1 MSGHSKWSTI
11 KRQKA
16 ANDAVK
22 GNLFSKLSR
31 AISIAVK
38 TGGGDNPDTNY
49 KLRIAVDAA
58 RQANMPKENIERA
71 IARGQSQDA
80 NLEEITYEGF
90 GPGGVSLMV
99 EATSDN
105 KNRTGQE
112 IKNIFEKSGGRFA
125 GPGSVSF
132 NFASKGMIL
141 VSKKDNESLQ
151 DLILS
156 LIDTGAEE
164 IEEAESLAIVFVPPK
179 ELFDYKEL
187 LKKKGF
193 NVQKAQL
200 VQKPLNFVVPEKADA
215 QKIASLIKKLEDHS
229 DVQRVYSNLSDSSIN
244 R

>member
-16 ANDAVK
+16 ANDAAK

-38 TGGGDNPDTNY
+38 TGGGDNPHTNY

-99 EATSDN
+99 EAASDN

-132 NFASKGMIL
+132 NFVSKGMIL

-156 LIDTGAEE
+156 LIDTGVEE
-164 IEEAESLAIVFVPPK
+164 IEEAESLAVVFVPPK

-187 LKKKGF
+187 LEKKGF

-229 DVQRVYSNLSDSSIN
+229 DVQRVYSNLSDSNIN